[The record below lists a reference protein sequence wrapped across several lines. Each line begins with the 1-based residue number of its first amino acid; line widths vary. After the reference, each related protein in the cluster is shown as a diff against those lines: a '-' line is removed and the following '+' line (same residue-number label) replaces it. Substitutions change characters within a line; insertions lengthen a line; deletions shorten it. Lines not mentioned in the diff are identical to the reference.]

1 MEDEHVSTPSPETPE
16 IQPVVEQITEEDTP
30 TAGPKRSKK
39 WFIIG
44 GALVVFLALA
54 AFLGARL
61 LRPPAAAGP
70 GGGGGVFLSS
80 KGGPGGGS
88 KSVSIHMTPAKEVPQ
103 TKSSTSGLFVRR
115 QDQSIFIGTGR
126 VSMMISKGANGSS
139 TPSGSYDGPV
149 VEVVITHDTKVF
161 QDITDMDPGNISASG
176 GVATVQQIVKPGTLD
191 DLGANSMVS
200 VWGDKQGERFVASVI
215 TFR

>member
-1 MEDEHVSTPSPETPE
+1 MEDNQISTPSQETPE
-16 IQPVVEQITEEDTP
+16 IQPAAEEETP
-30 TAGPKRSKK
+30 STGPNRSKK

-61 LRPPAAAGP
+61 LKPKMQAGP
-70 GGGGGVFLSS
+70 GGGGGIYLSS
-80 KGGPGGGS
+80 KGGPGGGA
-88 KSVSIHMTPAKEVPQ
+88 KSVSIHMIPAKELPQ

-126 VSMMISKGANGSS
+126 ISMMISKSANGSS

-149 VEVVITHDTKVF
+149 VEVVITHDTQVF
-161 QDITDMDPGNISASG
+161 QDITDMNPGNIADKG
-176 GVATVQQIVKPGTLD
+176 GTANVQQIVKPGLLED
-191 DLGANSMVS
+191 IGANSMVE
-200 VWGDKQGERFVASVI
+200 VWGDKQGDRYVASTI